1 MTPTIWNLILR
12 ILVAGLLGG
21 LVGLERELRAKE
33 AGVRT
38 HFLVALGSG
47 LLMVISQFGFTGSFD
62 ASRVAAQVVSGMVFI
77 GAGTIIFQK
86 NAVRGLTTAAG
97 IWVAA
102 AIGLACGGGMYL
114 LAGAATLLA
123 ILILELMNTF
133 QLHDRNLTVAWS
145 ADDKDALMRSLGAL
159 RAAGLN
165 VLSYT
170 LQQESTAE
178 APGRY
183 VMRAEF
189 RVSRKFSA
197 ERLSALLDTLSGVHL
212 ESIVS

>member
-1 MTPTIWNLILR
+1 
-12 ILVAGLLGG
+12 
-21 LVGLERELRAKE
+21 
-33 AGVRT
+33 
-38 HFLVALGSG
+38 
-47 LLMVISQFGFTGSFD
+47 
-62 ASRVAAQVVSGMVFI
+62 
-77 GAGTIIFQK
+77 
-86 NAVRGLTTAAG
+86 
-97 IWVAA
+97 
-102 AIGLACGGGMYL
+102 MYL

-123 ILILELMNTF
+123 LLILELMNTL

>member
-1 MTPTIWNLILR
+1 
-12 ILVAGLLGG
+12 
-21 LVGLERELRAKE
+21 
-33 AGVRT
+33 
-38 HFLVALGSG
+38 
-47 LLMVISQFGFTGSFD
+47 
-62 ASRVAAQVVSGMVFI
+62 
-77 GAGTIIFQK
+77 
-86 NAVRGLTTAAG
+86 
-97 IWVAA
+97 
-102 AIGLACGGGMYL
+102 
-114 LAGAATLLA
+114 
-123 ILILELMNTF
+123 MNTL
-133 QLHDRNLTVAWS
+133 QLHDRNLTVTWS

-170 LQQESTAE
+170 LQQESTSE

-183 VMRAEF
+183 IMRAEF